1 MGLVENPKVVS
12 NKLEGNINFWF
23 IMLILGIVS
32 AFHFGITFERNS
44 LTDFV
49 VQQFTET
56 SAFATAL
63 AAIFTGSTYSR
74 SRVFGRAFIILGI
87 GYFFIFVG
95 ETVYTIQD
103 FVIFEDPYP
112 SVADVFFL
120 LAYPFIVAHMVINI
134 RFFEPKIRKR
144 TILWMVG
151 LGVAIFSSYFL
162 LSLSNVSDLS
172 WKFYYGLGF
181 IVPPSVSIP
190 ITVYGV
196 LLFKGGVIGRAW
208 LILLI
213 GNLSNAVG
221 DVWYYHTETLGQY
234 DLNHPVN
241 ICWLFAY
248 WVIVYAVYKHRK
260 YIVETR

>member
-1 MGLVENPKVVS
+1 MEGPRAIP

-23 IMLILGIVS
+23 IASLFVIVS
-32 AFHFGITFERNS
+32 AFHFGITLERNS

-63 AAIFTGSTYSR
+63 AAIFAGSTYSQ
-74 SRVFGRAFIILGI
+74 SRVFGQSFIILGL

-95 ETVYTIQD
+95 ETIYTIQD
-103 FVIFEDPYP
+103 FVIFDDPYP
-112 SVADVFFL
+112 SVADPFFL
-120 LAYPFIVAHMVINI
+120 LAYPFIISHMVINI
-134 RFFEPKIRKR
+134 RFFQPKIKKSS
-144 TILWMVG
+144 ILWMMA
-151 LGVAIFSSYFL
+151 LGVAIFSSYFM
-162 LSLSNVSDLS
+162 LSFYQTAELNFE
-172 WKFYYGLGF
+172 FYYGLLF

-196 LLFKGGVIGRAW
+196 FLFRGGLIGKAW

-213 GNLSNAVG
+213 GNFSNAVG
-221 DVWYYHTETLGQY
+221 DVWYYHLETLDQY

-241 ICWLFAY
+241 ICWFFAY
-248 WVIVYAVYKHRK
+248 WVIVYAIYKHRK
-260 YIVETR
+260 YIIDTRT